1 MPYEKSIEE
10 GMIEAEACVNHLE
23 DDNLSLSEALSE
35 YKKGIELLHFCDIKL
50 NNTKQQIQMLDY
62 STGKLIDVNPESVTG
77 PIDKK
82 S

>member
-23 DDNLSLSEALSE
+23 EDTLSLSEALSE

-62 STGKLIDVNPESVTG
+62 STGQLIDVNPESVTG

>member
-10 GMIEAEACVNHLE
+10 GMIEAEACVNNLE
-23 DDNLSLSEALSE
+23 EDNLSLSEALSE

-50 NNTKQQIQMLDY
+50 KSTKQQIQMLDY
-62 STGKLIDVNPESVTG
+62 STGQLIDVNPESLTG

-82 S
+82 P

>member
-1 MPYEKSIEE
+1 
-10 GMIEAEACVNHLE
+10 MIEAEACVNHLE
-23 DDNLSLSEALSE
+23 EDTLSLSEALSE

-50 NNTKQQIQMLDY
+50 NSTKQQIQMLDY
-62 STGKLIDVNPESVTG
+62 STGQLIDVNPESVTG

>member
-1 MPYEKSIEE
+1 MPYEKSFEE

-23 DDNLSLSEALSE
+23 EDTLSLSEALSE

-50 NNTKQQIQMLDY
+50 NSTKQQIQMLDY
-62 STGKLIDVNPESVTG
+62 STGQLIDVNPESVTG
-77 PIDKK
+77 SIDKK